1 MVGELRYMRVKDVM
15 TRGVISVGSDASVA
29 AAAKVMKDKNIGT
42 VLVID
47 GQDVKGLVTDRAI
60 VTRVVGEDKDP
71 RTVPVKAMMTRDIIT
86 CSEESDIV
94 DAARILAE
102 NKVRRMPVT
111 NASHELVGIVS
122 VSDIALKIKPCVES
136 IFDELTKAT
145 HR

>member
-1 MVGELRYMRVKDVM
+1 MRVKDVM
-15 TRGVISVGSDASVA
+15 TRGVISVGSDATVA

-47 GQDVKGLVTDRAI
+47 GHDVKGLVTDRAI
-60 VTRVVGEDKDP
+60 VTRVAGEDKDP
-71 RTVPVKAMMTRDIIT
+71 RTVPVKTIMTRDIIT

-102 NKVRRMPVT
+102 NKIRRMPVT
-111 NASHELVGIVS
+111 NENHELVGIVS

-136 IFDELTKAT
+136 IFDELTKAA

>member
-1 MVGELRYMRVKDVM
+1 MRVKDVM

-47 GQDVKGLVTDRAI
+47 GHDVKGLVTDRAI

-71 RTVPVKAMMTRDIIT
+71 RTVPVKTIMTRDIIT

-102 NKVRRMPVT
+102 NKIRRMPVT
-111 NASHELVGIVS
+111 NENHELVGIVS

-136 IFDELTKAT
+136 IFDEITKAA